1 MVLVQVVQDTEM
13 TAAGDAM
20 EAHAG
25 DAGVGVVGAVV
36 ATGTEVINILIKRYN
51 LIYK

>member
-25 DAGVGVVGAVV
+25 DAGVGVGAVV